1 MTGVALYWGIFLRVL
16 ARMRIMQGQQ
26 HFEPSL
32 VRNFCMSATVPSMAP
47 RSTAAGTPLA
57 RYRADLERDD
67 FQYDPA
73 QELAVEHL
81 QRLYDQLLTSPR
93 TEPLSVTTGRGL
105 KSRVA
110 GLFSKREKEKVAAP
124 SAPQGLYFWGGVG
137 RGKTYL
143 VDTFYESLPFADK
156 RRTHFHRFM
165 QRVHNELEHYK
176 GQKNPL
182 TLIAA
187 KFAAE
192 ARVICFDEFFVKDI
206 TDAMILANLLEA
218 LFERDVVLV
227 ATSNIVPDELYKD
240 GLQRAR
246 FLPAIE
252 LLKRHC
258 QVVNVDS
265 GVDYRLRALKRAEIF
280 HAPLDA
286 AAERELERSFSE
298 IAGHGGESDVPL
310 EINHRV
316 LQARRL
322 HDDVVWFEFRELCD
336 GPRSQNDYIEL
347 AREFQTVLVS
357 NVTRMGGAKE
367 DQARRFI
374 NMVDEFY
381 DRGVK
386 LLMSAEVSA
395 ERLYANGRLAF
406 EFQRTLSR
414 LQEMQS
420 HEYLALPHKP

>member
-1 MTGVALYWGIFLRVL
+1 
-16 ARMRIMQGQQ
+16 
-26 HFEPSL
+26 
-32 VRNFCMSATVPSMAP
+32 MSATP
-47 RSTAAGTPLA
+47 TPPESRDARLSPTE

-67 FQYDPA
+67 FQYDAA
-73 QELAVEHL
+73 QEQAVAHL
-81 QRLYDQLLTSPR
+81 QRLHDELVVTARTRPR
-93 TEPLSVTTGRGL
+93 AVPPKGGVAL
-105 KSRVA
+105 RVA
-110 GLFSKREKEKVAAP
+110 GLFGKRSRQT
-124 SAPQGLYFWGGVG
+124 SAPEPVLPEVKGVYFWGGVG

-143 VDTFYESLPFADK
+143 MDAFYESLPFHDK
-156 RRTHFHRFM
+156 MRTHFHRFM
-165 QRVHNELEHYK
+165 QRVHNELTHYK
-176 GQKNPL
+176 GEKNPL

-187 KFAAE
+187 KFAGE

-218 LFERDVVLV
+218 LFEHGVVLV
-227 ATSNIVPDELYKD
+227 ATSNIVPDELYNN

-258 QVVNVDS
+258 EVVNVDS
-265 GVDYRLRALKRAEIF
+265 GIDYRLRALERAEIF
-280 HAPLDA
+280 HAPLDD
-286 AAERELERSFSE
+286 AAEIELARSFRE
-298 IAGHGGESDVPL
+298 IAGHEGELDAPI

-316 LQARRL
+316 LHARRL

-347 AREFQTVLVS
+347 AREFHTVLVS
-357 NVTRMGGAKE
+357 NVTRMSGATD

-386 LLMSAEVSA
+386 LLMSAEESA
-395 ERLYANGRLAF
+395 ERLYADGRLDF

-420 HEYLALPHKP
+420 HDYLALPHKP

>member
-1 MTGVALYWGIFLRVL
+1 M
-16 ARMRIMQGQQ
+16 
-26 HFEPSL
+26 
-32 VRNFCMSATVPSMAP
+32 CATVPSEET
-47 RSTAAGTPLA
+47 RSTAASTPLA

-67 FQYDPA
+67 FHYDPA
-73 QELAVEHL
+73 QEQAVGHL
-81 QRLYDQLLTSPR
+81 QRLYDQLVASPR

-105 KSRVA
+105 KSKVA
-110 GLFSKREKEKVAAP
+110 GLFGKRDKAP
-124 SAPQGLYFWGGVG
+124 TQPAVPAIQGLYFWGGVG

-143 VDTFYESLPFADK
+143 VDTFHASLPFPDK
-156 RRTHFHRFM
+156 MRTHFHRFM

-176 GQKNPL
+176 GEKNPL
-182 TLIAA
+182 TLIAG

-218 LFERDVVLV
+218 LFERGVVLV
-227 ATSNIVPDELYKD
+227 ATSNILPDELYKD

-252 LLKRHC
+252 LIKRHC

-280 HAPLDA
+280 HAPLDN
-286 AAERELERSFSE
+286 AAERELARSFRE
-298 IAGHGGESDVPL
+298 ISGHAGESDVSL
-310 EINHRV
+310 EVNHRV
-316 LQARRL
+316 LHARRL

-347 AREFQTVLVS
+347 AREFHTVLIS
-357 NVTRMGGAKE
+357 NVTRMGAATD

-386 LLMSAEVSA
+386 LLMSAEVPA
-395 ERLYANGRLAF
+395 ESLYVDGRLQF

-420 HEYLALPHKP
+420 HEYLGLPHKP